1 MNFKKWIEGQGD
13 NAFSATS
20 SDDPELNGLTRQQ
33 HLKPPPL
40 GNVSPRLKKYLGR
53 GSRAV
58 DKMFGKVQE
67 SAEKEQDYGGCMFFT
82 DGKKVLLLK
91 RSPYAEHAPGK
102 WGLVCGHSIGEE
114 TPLAT
119 ARREAG
125 EEIGKVQGERIG
137 TLGENNKYPVH
148 IFKVKIPFECKL
160 NDENDEWEWIRFED
174 LDDYDLHPLF
184 KRSMDSYIKLVRQ

>member
-1 MNFKKWIEGQGD
+1 MNFKKWLEGQGD
-13 NAFSATS
+13 NALIPSMPN
-20 SDDPELNGLTRQQ
+20 DPEMNGLSR
-33 HLKPPPL
+33 PL
-40 GNVSPRLKKYLGR
+40 GYVAPRLRRHNSKSSLRIDKSFL
-53 GSRAV
+53 GSRVREAN
-58 DKMFGKVQE
+58 
-67 SAEKEQDYGGCMFFT
+67 EKEQDHGGCMFFT

-148 IFKVKIPFECKL
+148 IFKVKTPFECKL
-160 NDENDEWEWIRFED
+160 NDENDEWEWVRFED

-184 KRSMDSYIKLVRQ
+184 KRSMDSYIEFIKNNSKI